1 MALPKLNDTPKYSMT
16 VPSTGQEVRFRPFLV
31 KEEKVMLIALES
43 EDQKQQL
50 NSIVDTLK
58 ACIEDEVNFNTLT
71 TFDVEL
77 MFNKLRAKSVGETA
91 KIGLKCSN
99 EECKV
104 DNEVVIN
111 VDSMDIEIPEVSNI
125 IELDDNISIEM
136 TWPSWNS
143 VMDTATS
150 KMTESEQM
158 FNVLNN
164 CLVAVISNDERI
176 DLKNESKKDIANFV
190 DSMNS
195 EQFVKVR
202 EYVEA
207 MPSLKHPVEF
217 NCSICEHENKTVL
230 EGIQNFF

>member
-91 KIGLKCSN
+91 KVGIKCSN
-99 EECKV
+99 KECEV

-176 DLKNESKKDIANFV
+176 DLKNESKKEIANFV

-195 EQFVKVR
+195 EQFAKVR
-202 EYVEA
+202 KYVEA

-217 NCSICEHENKTVL
+217 NCSICEHETKTVL